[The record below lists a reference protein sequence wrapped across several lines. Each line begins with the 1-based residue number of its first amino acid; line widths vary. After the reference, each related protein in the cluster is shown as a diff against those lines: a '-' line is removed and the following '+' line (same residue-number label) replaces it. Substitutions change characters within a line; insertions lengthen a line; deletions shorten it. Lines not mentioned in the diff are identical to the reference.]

1 MVNKKVGFDL
11 DGCLADF
18 PSAYESL
25 IIEEAGG
32 EDLFPKGTY
41 PPTWDWPQ
49 HYGYKDEL
57 IKEVWG
63 TIRKSSTFWQYL
75 APLPGMEWARMVNPH
90 NHDVYFITDRAGVR
104 PKQQTEQWL
113 GIQGARKP
121 TVLIAAD
128 KAPIVRALNLDC
140 VIDDKLEH
148 AVAINMLCPET
159 RVYLLDRPYNQG
171 ECYGAKRVESVREFV
186 QREGLI

>member
-1 MVNKKVGFDL
+1 MSRIAFDL

-18 PSAYESL
+18 ASAYESI

-32 EDLFPKGTY
+32 EDLFPKGTL
-41 PPTWDWPQ
+41 PPVWDWPQ
-49 HYGYKDEL
+49 HYGYSDAVVEAAWHK
-57 IKEVWG
+57 
-63 TIRKSSTFWQYL
+63 IRSSNTFWQYL
-75 APLPGMEWARMVNPH
+75 APLAGMQWARSVNPH
-90 NHDVYFITDRAGVR
+90 NHDIYYITDRSGVL

-113 GIQGARKP
+113 GIQGARRP

-128 KAPIVRALNLDC
+128 KAPIVGALKLDC

-148 AVAINMLCPET
+148 AVNINMHCPET
-159 RVYLLDRPYNQG
+159 RVYLLNRPYNQG
-171 ECYGAKRVESVREFV
+171 ECFGAIRVESVREFV